1 MLLHLEVGEGDAV
14 AGAFDGAPVVGVEGG
29 GAAEMPD
36 LVGHDGSGGRGRSV
50 WHDGSGRGRGQ
61 AETEVSYLVALP

>member
-14 AGAFDGAPVVGVEGG
+14 AGAFDGAPVVGVKGG

-36 LVGHDGSGGRGRSV
+36 LVGHDGSVGRGRSV
-50 WHDGSGRGRGQ
+50 SRGRGQ
-61 AETEVSYLVALP
+61 AETKIGYLVTLP